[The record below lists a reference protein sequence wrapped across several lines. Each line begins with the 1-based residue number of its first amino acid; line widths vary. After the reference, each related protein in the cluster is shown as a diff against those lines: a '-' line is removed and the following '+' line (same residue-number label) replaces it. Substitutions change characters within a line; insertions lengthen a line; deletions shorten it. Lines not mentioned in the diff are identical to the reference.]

1 MGNEFWLIQNKTFV
15 KKPMKDKPITQPNPS
30 TEPITQPDPLK
41 PLLHF
46 LVSLRRIIDETMD
59 MLRPFDIPMTQPNQS
74 NQTHDPAKP
83 NSNKSIGKELGL
95 LRGITDPNTQIE
107 NNLLPKSF
115 LGNGSDKSEEDLEE
129 TVGNGKELGQSGVG
143 LDLEKPVNLS
153 NFSMILHGDEPG
165 INYSTNSNG
174 KELGHTESVNYKN
187 NYESEYR
194 NYKKNASKSTWVEGS
209 RLNGNKRIYKEIMN
223 HNDPESMFVY
233 KKRKY

>member
-1 MGNEFWLIQNKTFV
+1 
-15 KKPMKDKPITQPNPS
+15 MKDKPITQPNPS
-30 TEPITQPDPLK
+30 TEPITQQDPTTQPDPLK

-95 LRGITDPNTQIE
+95 LRGMTDPNTKIE

-129 TVGNGKELGQSGVG
+129 TVGNGKELGMSLGQSGVR

-174 KELGHTESVNYKN
+174 KELVEKGVCHTESVNYKN

-194 NYKKNASKSTWVEGS
+194 NYKKIKEK
-209 RLNGNKRIYKEIMN
+209 LGNKRIYKEIMN